1 MCIGIKIIRAKSFLN
16 SKYNLEH
23 NNKLSTIKYNHLL
36 DCLNILKFYNYYNY
50 LNYGSSVLLHDIGRF
65 YEKQVKNESFNH
77 ALFGYNLLK
86 NEFTNNPRVL
96 LPIKYHEED
105 LKWKELLCNDKEFL
119 SCSWISR
126 RKIIKGCKLVRDI
139 DIISNMKTLSEQK
152 SINQKVCNVNT
163 KIIDKLYNN
172 NIGTKENI
180 YNKFDEISYILCG
193 LNLLSFKKSF
203 KYIKKYKII
212 EQLKQIQL
220 KMVIYDE
227 KLYKL
232 TENMYDFIYN
242 KFKV

>member
-1 MCIGIKIIRAKSFLN
+1 M
-16 SKYNLEH
+16 
-23 NNKLSTIKYNHLL
+23 
-36 DCLNILKFYNYYNY
+36 LK
-50 LNYGSSVLLHDIGRF
+50 
-65 YEKQVKNESFNH
+65 K
-77 ALFGYNLLK
+77 
-86 NEFTNNPRVL
+86 EFTSNPRVL

-119 SCSWISR
+119 NCSWISR
-126 RKIIKGCKLVRDI
+126 KKIIKGCKLVRDI
-139 DIISNMKTLSEQK
+139 DIISNMKTLSKQK

-163 KIIDKLYNN
+163 KIIDQLYND
-172 NIGTKENI
+172 NIGSKENI

-193 LNLLSFKKSF
+193 LNLISFKRSF

-220 KMVIYDE
+220 RMVSYDE
-227 KLYKL
+227 ELYKL